1 MVPTRSPRQTGPVP
15 TTEPDRVPSDRPP
28 VEEHLLEQAV
38 EWTRAAGELTL
49 GYFNHPEL
57 DVAHKHDGS
66 PVTAADRA
74 AEHLLRELI
83 TAAHPDDTVRG
94 EEHADQ
100 VGSSGRTWVI
110 DPIDGTRPFSRGVGT
125 FSNLL
130 FLEDEH
136 GPAVGVVNLP
146 ALGETVA
153 AGRGLGCFA
162 DGTPCRVSDTAT
174 LDGAHLSCTSFDG
187 WSPARFERVRSNG
200 IELRTWG
207 DAYGYALVATGR
219 IDAMCD
225 PALAW
230 WDIAPLLVLLPE
242 AGGVITS
249 FGGGPA
255 EDRNVDHPEYAYSAV
270 ASNGV
275 LHEQLLGVLHG

>member
-1 MVPTRSPRQTGPVP
+1 MTHHVTDDGTG
-15 TTEPDRVPSDRPP
+15 DDAPP
-28 VEEHLLEQAV
+28 VDSQLLDQAV
-38 EWTRAAGELTL
+38 GWARQAGELTL
-49 GYFNHPEL
+49 EWFNHPEL
-57 DVAHKHDGS
+57 DVDHKHDGS
-66 PVTAADRA
+66 PVTAADKA

-83 TAAHPDDTVRG
+83 TTAYPDDTVRG
-94 EEHADQ
+94 EEHDDHI
-100 VGSSGRTWVI
+100 GTSGRTWVI

-130 FLEDEH
+130 YLEDAD
-136 GPAVGVVNLP
+136 GPAIGIVNLP

-162 DGTPCRVSDTAT
+162 NGVPCRVSDTRA

-187 WSPARFERVRSNG
+187 WSPERFARMRSAG
-200 IELRTWG
+200 VEVRTWG
-207 DAYGYALVATGR
+207 DAYGYALVASGR

-242 AGGVITS
+242 AGGTITS
-249 FGGGPA
+249 LSGGPA
-255 EDRNVDHPEYAYSAV
+255 GERSIDHPEYAYSAV
-270 ASNGV
+270 ATNGV
-275 LHEQLLGVLHG
+275 IHDEVLRLLHG

>member
-1 MVPTRSPRQTGPVP
+1 VTS
-15 TTEPDRVPSDRPP
+15 DPSLPPGSSSSGPP
-28 VEEHLLEQAV
+28 VDERLLEQAV

-49 GYFNHPEL
+49 GWFNHPEL
-57 DVAHKHDGS
+57 DVDHKQDGS

-83 TAAHPDDTVRG
+83 SAAYPDDAIRG
-94 EEHADQ
+94 EEHADT

-125 FSNLL
+125 YSNLL
-130 FLEDEH
+130 YLEDEH

-162 DGTPCRVSDTAT
+162 DGVRCGVSDTT
-174 LDGAHLSCTSFDG
+174 DLRGAHLSCTSFDG
-187 WSPARFERVRSNG
+187 WSGDRFADCRRAGVEV
-200 IELRTWG
+200 RTWG
-207 DAYGYALVATGR
+207 DAYGYALVASGR

-225 PALAW
+225 PALAF

-242 AGGVITS
+242 AGGTITS
-249 FGGGPA
+249 WTGGPA
-255 EDRNVDHPEYAYSAV
+255 AEPNVDHPEYAYSAI
-270 ASNGV
+270 ASNGR
-275 LHEQLLGVLHG
+275 LHEQLLRLLGD

>member
-1 MVPTRSPRQTGPVP
+1 MVPFRCHRQTEAVAATG
-15 TTEPDRVPSDRPP
+15 TEHDQSARPP
-28 VEEHLLEQAV
+28 VDERLLEQAI

-49 GYFNHPEL
+49 GWFNHPEL
-57 DVAHKHDGS
+57 DVDHKHDGS

-83 TAAHPDDTVRG
+83 TTAYPDDTVRG
-94 EEHADQ
+94 EEHADR

-130 FLEDEH
+130 YLEDEH

-162 DGTPCRVSDTAT
+162 DGTPCRVSDTT
-174 LDGAHLSCTSFDG
+174 GLQGAHLSCTSFDG
-187 WSPARFERVRSNG
+187 WSGARFDRVRSSG

-207 DAYGYALVATGR
+207 DAYGYALVASGR

-242 AGGVITS
+242 SGGVITS

-255 EDRNVDHPEYAYSAV
+255 DERNVDHPEYAYSAV
-270 ASNGV
+270 ASNGLV
-275 LHEQLLGVLHG
+275 HADLLAVLHG